1 MANKK
6 EGAATATTTAD
17 TPDTPGT
24 TGTDDSPSVETQ
36 AQEQTGQQQ
45 IRLRIDQ
52 SKMTTCYANAF
63 RSGTTAEEIMLDFGL
78 NQVIQARQGDQDPG
92 QPAGEILFQINDR
105 IVLNY
110 YTAKRLAITLG
121 QLIRRYEDQFGELQ
135 LNVADR
141 AKAKS

>member
-1 MANKK
+1 MA
-6 EGAATATTTAD
+6 ESEDMTTSE
-17 TPDTPGT
+17 
-24 TGTDDSPSVETQ
+24 TDAPSIEAQ

-45 IRLRIDQ
+45 VRLRLDQ
-52 SKMTTCYANAF
+52 SKMTTSYANAF
-63 RSGTTAEEIMLDFGL
+63 RTGTTAEEIMLDFGL
-78 NQVIQARQGDQDPG
+78 NQVVQTRQADDAGGDPN
-92 QPAGEILFQINDR
+92 QPVGEILFQINDR

-141 AKAKS
+141 AANK